1 MDRKKELKKLYQ
13 SMKPDMGIFAVRS
26 CFENRCY
33 IEVTQ
38 DLKGTINSTVFKLNF
53 GSHPNKELQKNWKEH
68 GESSFEIEIL
78 EKLEYDKDTSK
89 TDYSEELKILK
100 CSGKTSCHQKAWS
113 FIDKSLSHNKN
124 QRAQAVLP
132 MPAEQDY
139 ILCKVGLFG

>member
-1 MDRKKELKKLYQ
+1 MDRKKELKKLYK

-100 CSGKTSCHQKAWS
+100 MLWE
-113 FIDKSLSHNKN
+113 DKLSSKG
-124 QRAQAVLP
+124 V
-132 MPAEQDY
+132 EFY
-139 ILCKVGLFG
+139 